1 MTEIMPLLSSFLH
14 PLPDAAACVNLDE
27 FGTSGAVNTPGSA
40 ADGQLFPAGTLE
52 QYTGLNCG
60 MNRDAFMSVSI
71 GTEKGSAELSY
82 QSMFGGAVDSVSGSQ
97 KPTYMG
103 TFFIEPGTS
112 WWPTDAPSATVSS
125 AAANG
130 SVSSTNSSGS
140 INIVSAEVVGDD
152 MSPGSVHSS
161 HTPAPNTGLLTPNSC
176 PGLSVAPM
184 ACGDPPP
191 AYPSACG
198 DPFPCVEPQS
208 PYYTGSGHAGVF
220 APPPPPPPPPYPSG
234 SSSSSGAKVEDAPV
248 FPIHSDYL
256 YQPQLHHHHHH
267 HHHQQQHQQQQHQ
280 QQQQQQQHQHH
291 HQQLYQQQHHQ
302 QQQQQ
307 AMQASSMHE
316 HHRSHLPCSASAAG
330 VGVDTKPP
338 ALAITPL
345 STIKAFSTSVAE
357 SKKLL
362 TALSQQQLLRP
373 VRLRKYPNRPCKT
386 PPHAR
391 PFPCPAE
398 GCDRRFSR
406 TDELTRH
413 IRIHTGHKPF
423 TCRICMRS
431 FSRSD
436 HLTTHVRTHTGEKPF
451 ACDFCGRRFAR
462 SDERKRHGRIHLK
475 GRDAAANSKGSTAAA
490 AAAAAATRGDVK
502 VAVGDAPGVGMI
514 MGGGVGLGGGDMSR
528 DLCNNRTSGG
538 GGSNN
543 IAPGHLQIVTS
554 NDSYGVL
561 S

>member
-1 MTEIMPLLSSFLH
+1 P
-14 PLPDAAACVNLDE
+14 P
-27 FGTSGAVNTPGSA
+27 
-40 ADGQLFPAGTLE
+40 
-52 QYTGLNCG
+52 
-60 MNRDAFMSVSI
+60 
-71 GTEKGSAELSY
+71 
-82 QSMFGGAVDSVSGSQ
+82 
-97 KPTYMG
+97 
-103 TFFIEPGTS
+103 
-112 WWPTDAPSATVSS
+112 ATVSS

-176 PGLSVAPM
+176 PGLSVASM

-208 PYYTGSGHAGVF
+208 LYYTGSGHAGVF
-220 APPPPPPPPPYPSG
+220 APPPPP
-234 SSSSSGAKVEDAPV
+234 
-248 FPIHSDYL
+248 
-256 YQPQLHHHHHH
+256 
-267 HHHQQQHQQQQHQ
+267 
-280 QQQQQQQHQHH
+280 
-291 HQQLYQQQHHQ
+291 
-302 QQQQQ
+302 
-307 AMQASSMHE
+307 
-316 HHRSHLPCSASAAG
+316 R

-475 GRDAAANSKGSTAAA
+475 GRDAAANSKGSAAAASAAA
-490 AAAAAATRGDVK
+490 AA
-502 VAVGDAPGVGMI
+502 
-514 MGGGVGLGGGDMSR
+514 
-528 DLCNNRTSGG
+528 
-538 GGSNN
+538 
-543 IAPGHLQIVTS
+543 
-554 NDSYGVL
+554 
-561 S
+561 